1 MSSRAVSLFSKCGS
15 RISQTRG
22 KAHFTFQPSTTLPAG
37 LENLEKTKMNLM
49 QSVNEA
55 MRIAMETD
63 DSAVLF
69 GEDVAFGGVFRCSL
83 DLQKKFGKDRVFN
96 TPLCEQGI
104 AGFGIG
110 VAAAGA
116 TAIAEIQFGDYIFP
130 AYDQVISG
138 INIMEIKK
146 IIPACQRGSQVQIP
160 FGKSI

>member
-1 MSSRAVSLFSKCGS
+1 MTTRAVSLISKYGS
-15 RISQTRG
+15 KFPQQIRG
-22 KAHFTFQPSTTLPAG
+22 KAHFAFQPSTALPAG
-37 LENLEKTKMNLM
+37 LENAEKTKMNLM

-83 DLQKKFGKDRVFN
+83 DLQQKFGKERVFN

-130 AYDQVISG
+130 AYDQVKNYSLFPTT
-138 INIMEIKK
+138 ELFS
-146 IIPACQRGSQVQIP
+146 ASQRSCQVQIP
-160 FGKSI
+160 FWKSV